1 MEVFKADL
9 HIHTC
14 LSPCGDLEMSP
25 RNIVRQALNKKLH
38 IIAITDHNTT
48 RNARTCIEVGRENNL
63 FVIGG
68 CEINSQEEVHSLAY
82 FPNLEVLDEFQA
94 YIDAHFPDIKNEP
107 SVFGYQV
114 AVDKWDNIIYQEDK
128 ALFAALDQSIEDI
141 AQKVHTLGGIFVPAH
156 IDKTKNSIY
165 SQLGFI
171 PFDLEYDALEIS
183 WRTDKETFIRSRP
196 ELASK
201 RFIFNSDAHYLKD
214 IGKAFTELSM
224 EKLDWESFKKTFQ
237 KKER

>member
-25 RNIVRQALNKKLH
+25 RNIVRRALEQGLN

-48 RNARTCIEVGRENNL
+48 RNVRTCIEVGRENNL

-68 CEINSQEEVHSLAY
+68 CEINSQEEVHCLAY
-82 FPNLEVLDEFQA
+82 FPNLKILDEFQA

-128 ALFAALDQSIEDI
+128 ALFAALDQNIEAI
-141 AQKVHTLGGIFVPAH
+141 AQKVHALGGVFVPAH

-171 PFDLEYDALEIS
+171 PLDLEYDALEIS
-183 WRTDKETFIRSRP
+183 WRTDKETLLNSRP

-201 RFIFNSDAHYLKD
+201 RFIFNSDAHYLED
-214 IGKAFTELSM
+214 IGKVFTELYM
-224 EKLDWESFKKTFQ
+224 EKLDWESFKKAFQ
-237 KKER
+237 KKDR

>member
-1 MEVFKADL
+1 MKVFKADL

-25 RNIVRQALNKKLH
+25 RNIVHRAVEKGLD

-48 RNARTCIEVGRENNL
+48 RNVRACIEIGRENNL
-63 FVIGG
+63 LVIGG
-68 CEINSQEEVHSLAY
+68 CEINSREEVHCLAY
-82 FPNLEVLDEFQA
+82 FPDLAVLDEFQA
-94 YIDAHFPDIKNEP
+94 YLDAHFPDIKNDP

-114 AVDKWDNIIYQEDK
+114 AVDRFDNIIYEEEK
-128 ALFAALDQSIEDI
+128 ALFAALDQDIETI
-141 AQKVHTLGGIFVPAH
+141 AQKVHALGGIFVPAH
-156 IDKTKNSIY
+156 IDKAKNSIY

-183 WRTDKETFIRSRP
+183 WRTDKETLINIRP

-201 RFIFNSDAHYLKD
+201 RFIFNSDAHYLND
-214 IGKAFTELSM
+214 IGKVFTEFSM
-224 EKLDWESFKKTFQ
+224 EKLDWESFKKAFE
-237 KKER
+237 KKEK